1 MMEGSGISLRE
12 WINERFRSYDSRI
25 RSNHDNL
32 AKQAGE
38 INQQGRDLVGMRGEV
53 KDQGEDIKEMKED
66 MKWIK
71 RGLFGAIAVG
81 MMFTVAVASLVIQAA
96 GG

>member
-1 MMEGSGISLRE
+1 MRTRE
-12 WINERFRSYDSRI
+12 ST
-25 RSNHDNL
+25 
-32 AKQAGE
+32 
-38 INQQGRDLVGMRGEV
+38 RGEALIRIEGKV
-53 KDQGEDIKEMKED
+53 EEQGDDIAEMKND

-96 GG
+96 H

>member
-1 MMEGSGISLRE
+1 MD
-12 WINERFRSYDSRI
+12 ERMKGMDART
-25 RSNHDNL
+25 RSNHDAL
-32 AKQAGE
+32 ARVRE
-38 INQQGRDLVGMRGEV
+38 RESTRGEALIRIEGKV
-53 KDQGEDIKEMKED
+53 EEQGDDIAEMKND

-96 GG
+96 H